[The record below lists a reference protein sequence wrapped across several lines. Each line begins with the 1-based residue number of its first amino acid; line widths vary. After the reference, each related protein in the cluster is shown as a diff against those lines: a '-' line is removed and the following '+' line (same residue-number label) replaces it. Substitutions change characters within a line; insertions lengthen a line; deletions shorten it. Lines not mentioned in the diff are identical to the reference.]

1 MIEPKQC
8 MSQQAYYLP
17 IQTFF
22 LFQVYMG
29 HADMGVWGFVCSKT
43 VNMYVDCSPPY
54 IHSHIHWIS
63 RAPRPLLPASNLFRI
78 FDIYSWCLIF
88 LSIFIVTTFLVV
100 AAKLGTHYG
109 AGTHDM
115 VEAALVPYK

>member
-1 MIEPKQC
+1 MFLLKYDFFIII
-8 MSQQAYYLP
+8 LHGLV
-17 IQTFF
+17 F
-22 LFQVYMG
+22 LFQVSLDY
-29 HADMGVWGFVCSKT
+29 ADLGVFGFKCT
-43 VNMYVDCSPPY
+43 IHLNALADCSPPY
-54 IHSHIHWIS
+54 HHSHTHWIS
-63 RAPRPLLPASNLFRI
+63 RAPRPLLPATNLFRI

-88 LSIFIVTTFLVV
+88 LSIFIVSAFLVV